1 MLSSMSIKNPS
12 TLFFLI
18 ATTLVLGI
26 FLGATFGLSLLFFVL
41 AFSSSL
47 LCAFVL
53 FLLGSKHIFLT
64 VILAFIS
71 CIVGNLRYQMV
82 LGQYDTSIPKKT
94 ITGQIISNPQDKSY
108 GQSFVF
114 ITSKNQ
120 KVLVQNRGQELFE
133 YDDKATLQVI
143 CSRPKNFETDL
154 GGTFDYVRYLKK
166 DHIYAQCQFEKGT
179 VHTRQPSF
187 MKTLYLFSNR
197 LSNRIDALF
206 KTPHDNFIAGVLVGD
221 KTDIAP
227 EMRNDFIKTGTIHI
241 LALSGYNIAIVAL
254 FFQKFFYLFFRKKG
268 ALLFSAIA
276 VILFVAMTGFSAS
289 AIRAGIMAL
298 IVIIAQLSYQP
309 YSALRALFFASLLM
323 ILYDPFYFLYD
334 SSFHLSFLATYGVV
348 VFTPYFEI
356 LFKRLPTR
364 FLRLTI
370 ATTCGAYIITLPY
383 LLFFFTGIS
392 VFSIVVNS
400 LVGPLIPFV
409 MLGSAITLTLSL
421 ISLSFAYTATLLT
434 EWVSSL
440 ILSLI
445 HLFATIPFGYIP
457 VSVSW
462 AVCMLLYGLVFYLL
476 YYFKKKYDSKDSS

>member
-1 MLSSMSIKNPS
+1 MSIKNPS

-179 VHTRQPSF
+179 VHTRQPRGRVVLPRVRGDDGRGKGS
-187 MKTLYLFSNR
+187 L
-197 LSNRIDALF
+197 
-206 KTPHDNFIAGVLVGD
+206 PAG
-221 KTDIAP
+221 
-227 EMRNDFIKTGTIHI
+227 
-241 LALSGYNIAIVAL
+241 
-254 FFQKFFYLFFRKKG
+254 
-268 ALLFSAIA
+268 
-276 VILFVAMTGFSAS
+276 
-289 AIRAGIMAL
+289 
-298 IVIIAQLSYQP
+298 AQDHVPRQ
-309 YSALRALFFASLLM
+309 
-323 ILYDPFYFLYD
+323 
-334 SSFHLSFLATYGVV
+334 G
-348 VFTPYFEI
+348 
-356 LFKRLPTR
+356 
-364 FLRLTI
+364 
-370 ATTCGAYIITLPY
+370 
-383 LLFFFTGIS
+383 
-392 VFSIVVNS
+392 
-400 LVGPLIPFV
+400 
-409 MLGSAITLTLSL
+409 
-421 ISLSFAYTATLLT
+421 
-434 EWVSSL
+434 
-440 ILSLI
+440 
-445 HLFATIPFGYIP
+445 
-457 VSVSW
+457 
-462 AVCMLLYGLVFYLL
+462 
-476 YYFKKKYDSKDSS
+476 

>member
-18 ATTLVLGI
+18 VTTLVLGI
-26 FLGATFGLSLLFFVL
+26 FLGATFGLSPLFFML
-41 AFSSSL
+41 ALCVSL
-47 LCAFVL
+47 LSAGVL
-53 FLLGSKHIFLT
+53 FLFGSKHLVLVLVVAFLACT
-64 VILAFIS
+64 I
-71 CIVGNLRYQMV
+71 GNLRYQMV
-82 LGQYDTSIPKKT
+82 VKQYNTSIPKT
-94 ITGQIISNPQDKSY
+94 SITGQIISSPQDKSY

-114 ITSKNQ
+114 MTSQRQ
-120 KVLVQNRGQELFE
+120 KILVQNRGQEIFQ
-133 YDDKATLQVI
+133 YQDTAKLQVT
-143 CSRPKNFETDL
+143 CGRPKNFETDL

-166 DHIYAQCQFEKGT
+166 DHIYALCQFENGL
-179 VHTRQPSF
+179 VSERQQSF
-187 MKTLYLFSNR
+187 LKMLYVFSHK
-197 LSNRIDALF
+197 LSDQIDALF

-227 EMRNDFIKTGTIHI
+227 QMRNDFIKTATIHI

-254 FFQKFFYLFFRKKG
+254 FFQKFFYVFFRKRG

-309 YSALRALFFASLLM
+309 YSAVRALFFASLLM
-323 ILYDPFYFLYD
+323 ILYDPFYLLYD

-356 LFKRLPTR
+356 LFKRLPTK

-370 ATTCGAYIITLPY
+370 ATTCGAYIMTLPY

-409 MLGSAITLTLSL
+409 MLGSTVTLTLSL

-445 HLFATIPFGYIP
+445 HLFAQIPFGYIP
-457 VSVSW
+457 LSISW
-462 AVCMLLYGLVFYLL
+462 IVCILLYGLVFSIL
-476 YYFKKKYDSKDSS
+476 YCFKKRFDLKP